1 MSGQRALSGK
11 KAKVVTFLC
20 TERQIRAE
28 GPLHFK
34 HRSWSYMGSAVSMA
48 SLPLG
53 GSSITAERQTG
64 PFNPLT
70 SFNLLVSLAVGRT
83 KGPVINGSL
92 GKGQRSEAHSL
103 IIIILNYSSFRATFS
118 PILRKGPISVFQ
130 DTEGQW
136 PNPAPLTVFPFL
148 STSLTSSPW
157 PKRIIVGSNSQRG
170 PSQGES
176 PEVSTGL
183 YTAHSHIPS
192 SAEGPTGPQDAP
204 TVLWQSNS
212 SHRLCHQTRQRF
224 YKLLTLER

>member
-1 MSGQRALSGK
+1 
-11 KAKVVTFLC
+11 
-20 TERQIRAE
+20 
-28 GPLHFK
+28 
-34 HRSWSYMGSAVSMA
+34 MGSAVSMA

-130 DTEGQW
+130 DTEGQ
-136 PNPAPLTVFPFL
+136 
-148 STSLTSSPW
+148 
-157 PKRIIVGSNSQRG
+157 
-170 PSQGES
+170 
-176 PEVSTGL
+176 
-183 YTAHSHIPS
+183 
-192 SAEGPTGPQDAP
+192 
-204 TVLWQSNS
+204 
-212 SHRLCHQTRQRF
+212 
-224 YKLLTLER
+224 